1 MSNLT
6 GRAHDFISERVLM
19 PASRIGR
26 MIRPSRRPVMAAYR
40 EGMRFRR
47 DAARWDEERKRQW
60 ILDRL
65 RFTLRR
71 AYNETIYYRELF
83 NRVGFDPADDF
94 SFDDFAR
101 LPALEREDVRS
112 ARAELLSGDVPPYMM
127 KKDSTGG
134 STGAP
139 TEIWLGPEEMGWRE
153 SCGEY
158 YMRRLGAAEGAR
170 TALFWGHHL
179 DPRASDSLRDRIY
192 AFKTNIRWF
201 DCFRLSPETLE
212 GYHQAF
218 EEYQPACIVAY
229 ASALANLA
237 EHLLE
242 RGIRPTYP
250 TRCLVTGAEK
260 LLPWHRETIEK
271 VFARPLH
278 ERYGSR
284 DAGHIGYQ
292 VDPLSTLDYEI
303 DWANIIIEP
312 ETSGPQSH
320 ILITKLH
327 ADAMPMIRYRIG
339 DIARFPE
346 SSRPGHPAFA
356 LNEIMGRDTDRVW
369 LPDGRWITGL
379 QIPHMMKDYPVREFM
394 LIQRADYSIEM
405 LIVPINEFGEQLSKN
420 IIATV
425 ETNLARLARGHK
437 IGRRDSAHAR

>member
-1 MSNLT
+1 
-6 GRAHDFISERVLM
+6 
-19 PASRIGR
+19 
-26 MIRPSRRPVMAAYR
+26 MAAYR

-47 DAARWDEERKRQW
+47 ESAFWDEERKRRW
-60 ILDRL
+60 VLDRL

-71 AYNETIYYRELF
+71 AYNETRYYRELF
-83 NRVGFDPADDF
+83 DKVGFDPAEDF

-101 LPALEREDVRS
+101 LPALEREEIRS
-112 ARAELLSGDVPPYMM
+112 ARAQLLSSNVSPRMM

-158 YMRRLGAAEGAR
+158 FMRRIGAAEGAR

-179 DPRASDSLRDRIY
+179 DPRASDSLRDRVY
-192 AFKTNIRWF
+192 AFKTNVRWF

-212 GYHQAF
+212 GYHRAF
-218 EEYQPACIVAY
+218 EEYRPACIVAY
-229 ASALANLA
+229 ASALASLA
-237 EHLLE
+237 EYLLE
-242 RGIRPTYP
+242 RGIKPGYP

-260 LLPWHRETIEK
+260 LMPRHREIIER

-278 ERYGSR
+278 ERNGSR

-292 VDPLSTLDYEI
+292 VDPRNTHDYEI
-303 DWANIIIEP
+303 DWSNVIVEP
-312 ETSGPQSH
+312 EGDGPQSH

-339 DIARFPE
+339 DIGRFLG

-356 LNEIMGRDTDRVW
+356 VREIMGRDTDRVW

-379 QIPHMMKDYPVREFM
+379 QIPHLMKDYPVREFM
-394 LIQRADYSIEM
+394 LVQRADYTIEM
-405 LIVPINEFGEQLSKN
+405 LIVPINDFGEQLSKS

-425 ETNLARLARGHK
+425 EKNLPALPVSIKVVDEIPRTRANKWRPVVSEAVPG
-437 IGRRDSAHAR
+437 